1 MNNSVNQFSTL
12 KAFPL
17 SAYGKLQSGFVLLAV
32 LVILLLISGLT
43 ALMMSQNSVDVRSV
57 LYHQNQSKLLI
68 TADQATMNLWQLP
81 PERLVQMAQAE
92 TWLAS
97 LLAANKDLTK
107 IYTAQS
113 CDDWQTFTVG
123 TLDDPPLQC
132 HHAAPLLLWQAA
144 YIEPI
149 DTNHYLHKLSQ
160 NTPPQQSTSD
170 LQDSDHE
177 STDQKAA
184 DHEIFHLR
192 LYAIAA
198 QNSEGIAQC
207 EELLYQA
214 RIAAC
219 LSEHGVIHKISVA
232 EWLIERQTT
241 SKTDTAS
248 ETVTNLTITP
258 LRIYDIRSMRE

>member
-1 MNNSVNQFSTL
+1 MNNSVNQLSTL
-12 KAFPL
+12 KALPI
-17 SAYGKLQSGFVLLAV
+17 STHGKRQSGFILLAV

-97 LLAANKDLTK
+97 LLSTNNDFTK

-113 CDDWQTFTVG
+113 CDNWQTFTIG

-132 HHAAPLLLWQAA
+132 HHTAPLLLWQAA

-149 DTNHYLHKLSQ
+149 GKDHYLHRLSQ

-184 DHEIFHLR
+184 DHEILHLR

-214 RIAAC
+214 HIAAC

-241 SKTDTAS
+241 SKTDPAS
-248 ETVTNLTITP
+248 ETVTTFTITP